1 MIRQTEVEEI
11 IRLIH
16 KGMDLELLSF
26 ELDIPIEQIQAYKEQ
41 LELRTSVKNSIKSG
55 EITSA
60 IEQLNAFVET
70 TDNNIVERMMLI
82 KLKAYA
88 EKTSINE
95 EEFHQIEEE
104 RKRIGLTKNIDE
116 ILEDLQIQIPKRK
129 NSNLRKREKQET
141 TEQKPAQQFTEETLQ
156 EPEELKEIE
165 KPDYE
170 KAIKKYEEEINKEP
184 QKSINT
190 RNLLAFAYF
199 KAGRIEEARDELLSL
214 IDEYTSY
221 IAYRQL
227 IYLEISEENL
237 EDAKLWAYDC
247 LDKFPDSIDIRQQL
261 ISIARK
267 ERDNKEIVKQLKDII
282 KINPNSSKSQ
292 KMLETI
298 EKGR

>member
-41 LELRTSVKNSIKSG
+41 LELRTSVKNYIKSG

-227 IYLEISEENL
+227 IHLEISEGNL

-267 ERDNKEIVKQLKDII
+267 EKDNKEIVKQLKDII

-292 KMLETI
+292 KMLESI